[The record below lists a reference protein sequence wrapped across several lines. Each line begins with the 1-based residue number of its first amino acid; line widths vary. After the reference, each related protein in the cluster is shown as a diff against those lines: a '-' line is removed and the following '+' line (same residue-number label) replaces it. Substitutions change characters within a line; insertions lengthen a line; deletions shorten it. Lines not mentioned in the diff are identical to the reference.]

1 VPIAACSPETGVEM
15 ESKSYRLAQYC
26 IDEKSN
32 GEIWWETH
40 GGLGS
45 LKKGKCFIQGDI
57 LFIGP
62 PEAEEA
68 GFLKREFLERLRKFP
83 PWMKTKYYCSRYSI
97 HECSTENRKNKS
109 APIESGPMDLKDHTP
124 IAGSERRFA
133 NEVTARTQSHTAR
146 IGDMAETLAKGLNSV
161 KSHLQKLRFRKER

>member
-1 VPIAACSPETGVEM
+1 M

-26 IDEKSN
+26 IKEKSN

-62 PEAEEA
+62 SESEEA
-68 GFLKREFLERLRKFP
+68 GFLKREFLEKLRRLP
-83 PWMKTKYYCSRYSI
+83 QWTKTKYYCSRYSI
-97 HECSTENRKNKS
+97 HECSTGNRKNKS

-124 IAGSERRFA
+124 TAGPDRRFA

-146 IGDMAETLAKGLNSV
+146 MGDIAETLAKGLNSV